1 MIAATLDTPIGELLL
16 LGDGRRRARDPLRG
30 EPAPDGAEHD
40 DAAFVEARGQL
51 AEYFAGGRT
60 ELDFPLARRR
70 APRSSSASGRSCAGS
85 RTARRSATRSSRG
98 GSAGPRAVRAVGHA
112 NGRNPLPVVV
122 PCHRVVGSDG
132 TLTGYGGGL
141 ERKRALLELEA
152 ATSRRA

>member
-16 LGDGRRRARDPLRG
+16 LGDGRVVHEIRFAG
-30 EPAPDGAEHD
+30 EPAPDGAERD
-40 DAAFVEARGQL
+40 DAAFAEARGQL

-60 ELDFPLARRR
+60 ELDFPVAPAGTPFQLRVWEELRRIPYGETISYAELARRI
-70 APRSSSASGRSCAGS
+70 GRP
-85 RTARRSATRSSRG
+85 T
-98 GSAGPRAVRAVGHA
+98 AVRAVGHA